1 MREFILTTITL
12 NDRIFVTR
20 YQWERWFWTCIFA
33 LLPLFVWLLLVQVI
47 GTEGS
52 TGAVEASR
60 ELLFFSLAIC
70 TLDLSELRNVDPPM
84 RNRYGYESLCSA
96 SVRGIVVSA
105 ALYGVFL
112 SVQGDP
118 KALTKIFVFSVGV
131 ALAGVVV
138 GTRAQIFIHRG
149 DTNAGPA

>member
-1 MREFILTTITL
+1 MREFILTMITL

-33 LLPLFVWLLLVQVI
+33 LLPLFVWLLLVQI
-47 GTEGS
+47 K
-52 TGAVEASR
+52 ASR

-96 SVRGIVVSA
+96 SVMGIVVSA

-112 SVQGDP
+112 SVHGDP

-149 DTNAGPA
+149 DTNAGSA

>member
-1 MREFILTTITL
+1 MREFILTMITL

-33 LLPLFVWLLLVQVI
+33 LLPLFVWLLLVQI
-47 GTEGS
+47 K
-52 TGAVEASR
+52 ASR

-70 TLDLSELRNVDPPM
+70 TLDLSELRKVDPPM

-96 SVRGIVVSA
+96 SVMGIVVSA

-149 DTNAGPA
+149 DTNAGSA

>member
-1 MREFILTTITL
+1 MREFILTMITL

-33 LLPLFVWLLLVQVI
+33 LLPLFVWLLLVQI
-47 GTEGS
+47 K
-52 TGAVEASR
+52 ASR

-70 TLDLSELRNVDPPM
+70 TLDLSELRKVDPPM
-84 RNRYGYESLCSA
+84 GNRYGYESLCSA
-96 SVRGIVVSA
+96 SVMGIVVSA

-149 DTNAGPA
+149 DTNAGSA